1 MCFHWKSISIMACP
15 AVVIFLPWCGPHAAE
30 WRQYVLGGR
39 VLLLYCSKNKI
50 KWLKGQRGTTEAQ
63 QRQTTYCSH
72 TSWSTWPFEGTI
84 TNKKRYL
91 KWLLTIRPPAVWP
104 PLSFSIQM
112 EANSTIHFSVQWCE
126 RSQTQHYMRTE
137 FILSIEPLSLAFP
150 WGKLLSGLLFYLL
163 YISCYFLYVIV
174 LYAKTLKLALD
185 HLR

>member
-15 AVVIFLPWCGPHAAE
+15 AVVIFLPWCGPHVAE
-30 WRQYVLGGR
+30 WRQHVLGGR

-91 KWLLTIRPPAVWP
+91 KWLLTIRPPAVWSP
-104 PLSFSIQM
+104 PPFHSPFK
-112 EANSTIHFSVQWCE
+112 W
-126 RSQTQHYMRTE
+126 RQTQP
-137 FILSIEPLSLAFP
+137 FISLC
-150 WGKLLSGLLFYLL
+150 SGVNEAKHNIIWEQSLFWAQSPYHSPSPEENDCRGCCFTYYTSPVASFMWLL
-163 YISCYFLYVIV
+163 YM
-174 LYAKTLKLALD
+174 LKP
-185 HLR
+185 